1 MSADLAAPAS
11 ATKPEET
18 PEEEFPKKIAIAKTI
33 TFDKV
38 TLKELN
44 VDGSSLSSN
53 DYFKIL
59 EEVSKDHPEDV
70 FLRNRKTGSDH
81 FVLEA
86 LAVLNKVP
94 AMEIRNNL
102 SLAEMEWAIFLCR
115 FFLRKL

>member
-38 TLKELN
+38 T
-44 VDGSSLSSN
+44 
-53 DYFKIL
+53 F
-59 EEVSKDHPEDV
+59 SKDHPEDV